1 MGGLCKCSNLK
12 RGEQMDPK
20 LIDRSLLFDFQPS
33 QTTDGAKDTTEL
45 TNMR

>member
-1 MGGLCKCSNLK
+1 MQEQQPEE
-12 RGEQMDPK
+12 GEEMDPK
-20 LIDRSLLFDFQPS
+20 LIDRSLLFNFQPS